1 MPRPASARRYAQAV
15 FQLAVEFD
23 ELEKWL
29 DDLMI
34 LADSVTSSQ
43 FLDFMSQPRVPTAAK
58 LEVIR
63 ESLGDSVGRLATNL
77 ISLLATRNI
86 AHILPEIADQYQ
98 KLLDSHQGIERAEV
112 VSAVPLSD
120 AQHRRAV
127 DVLEGLSGRE
137 VRLST
142 RVDPALLGGMI
153 MRIGDRVVDGSTR
166 SKLKAMRRELSE
178 RR

>member
-29 DDLMI
+29 DDLTI
-34 LADSVTSSQ
+34 LADSVASSQ

-98 KLLDSHQGIERAEV
+98 ELLDSHQGIERAEV

>member
-15 FQLAVEFD
+15 FQLAVEYD
-23 ELEKWL
+23 ELENWL
-29 DDLMI
+29 DDLTI
-34 LADSVTSSQ
+34 LADSVTNTQ

-63 ESLGDSVGRLATNL
+63 ESLGDSVSRLALNL
-77 ISLLATRNI
+77 ISLLATRDL

-98 KLLDSHQGIERAEV
+98 ELLDSHQGIERAEV
-112 VSAVPLSD
+112 VSAVPLTD
-120 AQHRRAV
+120 AQHQRAV
-127 DVLEGLSGRE
+127 DLLEGMSGHE
-137 VRLST
+137 VRLSA
-142 RVDPALLGGMI
+142 RVEPALIGGMI

-166 SKLKAMRRELSE
+166 SKLRAMRRELSE

>member
-23 ELEKWL
+23 ELEGWL
-29 DDLMI
+29 DDLTI
-34 LADSVTSSQ
+34 LAESVTSSQ

-63 ESLGDSVGRLATNL
+63 ETLGDSIGRLAMNL

-98 KLLDSHQGIERAEV
+98 ELLDSHQGIERAEV
-112 VSAVPLSD
+112 VSAVPLTD
-120 AQHRRAV
+120 AQHNRAV
-127 DVLEGLSGRE
+127 ELLEGMSGHE
-137 VRLST
+137 VRLSA
-142 RVDPALLGGMI
+142 RVDSALIGGMI
-153 MRIGDRVVDGSTR
+153 MRIGDRVVDGSTKSR
-166 SKLKAMRRELSE
+166 LQAMRRELSE

>member
-23 ELEKWL
+23 ELERWL
-29 DDLMI
+29 DDLTI
-34 LADSVTSSQ
+34 LADSVISSQ

-63 ESLGDSVGRLATNL
+63 ESLGDSVGRLAVNL

-86 AHILPEIADQYQ
+86 ADILPEIADQYRE
-98 KLLDSHQGIERAEV
+98 LLDSHQGIERAEV
-112 VSAVPLSD
+112 VSAVPLTDS
-120 AQHRRAV
+120 QHHRAV
-127 DVLEGLSGRE
+127 DVLEGLSGHE

-142 RVDPALLGGMI
+142 RVDPALLGGII

-166 SKLKAMRRELSE
+166 SKLQAMRRELSE

>member
-15 FQLAVEFD
+15 FQLAVEYD

-29 DDLMI
+29 DDLTI

-43 FLDFMSQPRVPTAAK
+43 FLDFMSQPRVPTATK

-63 ESLGDSVGRLATNL
+63 ESLGDSVSRLALNL
-77 ISLLATRNI
+77 ISLLATRNL
-86 AHILPEIADQYQ
+86 AHILPEIADRYQ
-98 KLLDSHQGIERAEV
+98 ELLDRHQGIERAEI
-112 VSAVPLSD
+112 VSAVPLTD
-120 AQHRRAV
+120 AQHQQAV
-127 DVLEGLSGRE
+127 DLLEGMSGHE
-137 VRLST
+137 VRLSAGLE
-142 RVDPALLGGMI
+142 PALIGGMI

-166 SKLKAMRRELSE
+166 SKLQAMRRELAE

>member
-1 MPRPASARRYAQAV
+1 MPRTASPRRYAQAV
-15 FQLAVEFD
+15 FQLAVEHD

-29 DDLMI
+29 DDLTI

-43 FLDFMSQPRVPTAAK
+43 FLEFMSQPRVPTATK

-63 ESLGDSVGRLATNL
+63 ESLGDSIGRLAMNL

-86 AHILPEIADQYQ
+86 AHILPEIADRYQ
-98 KLLDSHQGIERAEV
+98 ELLDSHQGIARAEA
-112 VSAVPLSD
+112 VSAVPLTD
-120 AQHRRAV
+120 AQHRQAV
-127 DVLEGLSGRE
+127 DLPEAMSGNE
-137 VRLST
+137 VRLSA
-142 RVDPALLGGMI
+142 RIEPALIGGMI

-166 SKLKAMRRELSE
+166 SRLQAMRRELSE

>member
-15 FQLAVEFD
+15 FQLAVELD

-29 DDLMI
+29 DDLTV

-43 FLDFMSQPRVPTAAK
+43 FLDFMSQPRVPTATK

-63 ESLGDSVGRLATNL
+63 ESLGDSVGRLAMNL

-86 AHILPEIADQYQ
+86 AQILPEIADQYQ
-98 KLLDSHQGIERAEV
+98 ELLDAHQGIERAEV
-112 VSAVPLSD
+112 VSAVPLTD
-120 AQHRRAV
+120 VQHRRAV
-127 DVLEGLSGRE
+127 DLLEGMSGHE
-137 VRLST
+137 VRLSE
-142 RVDPALLGGMI
+142 RVDPALIGGMI

-166 SKLKAMRRELSE
+166 SKLQGMRRELVE

>member
-29 DDLMI
+29 DDLTI

-63 ESLGDSVGRLATNL
+63 EPLGDSVGRLATNL

-98 KLLDSHQGIERAEV
+98 ELLDSHQGIERAEV

>member
-98 KLLDSHQGIERAEV
+98 ELLDSHQGIERAEV

>member
-1 MPRPASARRYAQAV
+1 MRRPASARRYAQAV

-29 DDLMI
+29 DDLTI

-43 FLDFMSQPRVPTAAK
+43 FLDFLSQPRVPTAAK

-63 ESLGDSVGRLATNL
+63 ESLGDSLGRLAMNL

-98 KLLDSHQGIERAEV
+98 ELLDSHQGIERAEV

-120 AQHRRAV
+120 EQHHRAV
-127 DVLEGLSGRE
+127 DVLQGLSGQE

-166 SKLKAMRRELSE
+166 SKLKAMRGELSE

>member
-1 MPRPASARRYAQAV
+1 MPRPASARRYAQAA
-15 FQLAVEFD
+15 FQLAVEHD

-29 DDLMI
+29 DDLTV

-63 ESLGDSVGRLATNL
+63 ESLGDSVGRLAMNL

-98 KLLDSHQGIERAEV
+98 ELLDSHQGIERAEL
-112 VSAVPLSD
+112 VSAVALTE
-120 AQHRRAV
+120 AQHRQAV
-127 DVLEGLSGRE
+127 ELLEGMSGHE
-137 VRLST
+137 VRLNA
-142 RVDPALLGGMI
+142 RVDTALIGGMI

-166 SKLKAMRRELSE
+166 SRIRAMRRELSE

>member
-15 FQLAVEFD
+15 FQIAVENND
-23 ELEKWL
+23 LERWL
-29 DDLMI
+29 DDLTV
-34 LADSVTSSQ
+34 LADSVSSSQ
-43 FLDFMSQPRVPTAAK
+43 FLDFVSQPRVPTATK
-58 LEVIR
+58 LEVLR
-63 ESLGDSVGRLATNL
+63 ESLGDSINGLAMNL
-77 ISLLATRNI
+77 ISLLATRNLV
-86 AHILPEIADQYQ
+86 HILPEIADQYQ
-98 KLLDSHQGIERAEV
+98 DLMDGHQGIERAEV

-142 RVDPALLGGMI
+142 RVDPALLGGII

-166 SKLKAMRRELSE
+166 SKLQAMRRELSE